1 MNNNFTHEFYMS
13 RCIEIA
19 KKGIGTTFPNP
30 CVGCIIVYN
39 NKIISEA
46 FSSNYG
52 GNHAEINAI
61 QNVKEKRLLKES
73 TLYVTLEPC
82 SHFGKTPP
90 CCNAIINYKI
100 PNVVIGTIDNSSKV
114 NGNGIRLLKKNKI
127 NVIKGVLEKECKE
140 LHKVF
145 LHFNKNRRPFIILKW
160 AQSKDKFIAPLIKEK
175 IEPYWISSKKS
186 RQLVHK
192 WRSKVHGILI
202 GYNTVIHDNPTLNI
216 RSWKGINPIR
226 IIIDLK
232 NDLKK
237 TYNVF
242 NSESKTIKII
252 DKNIDNSKT
261 LSKEVSNFLFEKKI
275 QSVIVEGG
283 KKTLQDFIENNLWD
297 EARIFTNK
305 KKMKKGLK
313 APFIHGKIIKEKII
327 GDDKLE
333 IIKPN

>member
-1 MNNNFTHEFYMS
+1 MNNNFTHEFYMA

-61 QNVKEKRLLKES
+61 QNVKEKRLLKQS

-127 NVIKGVLEKECKE
+127 NVTKGVLEKECKE

-145 LHFNKNRRPFIILKW
+145 LHFNDNRRPFIILKW

-175 IEPYWISSKKS
+175 REPYWISSKKS

-202 GYNTVIHDNPTLNI
+202 GYNTVVHDNPKLNI

-313 APFIHGKIIKEKII
+313 APFIHGKIIGEKII

-333 IIKPN
+333 IIKPH

>member
-1 MNNNFTHEFYMS
+1 MKNHSNHEFYMS
-13 RCIEIA
+13 RSIEIA

-61 QNVKEKRLLKES
+61 QNVKEKRLLKKS

-100 PNVVIGTIDNSSKV
+100 PNVVIGTLDNSSKV

-127 NVIKGVLEKECKE
+127 NVVKGVLEKECRE
-140 LHKVF
+140 LHKIF
-145 LHFNKNRRPFIILKW
+145 LHFNKYRRPFIILKW
-160 AQSKDKFIAPLIKEK
+160 AQSKDKIIAPFIKEK
-175 IEPYWISSKKS
+175 TEPYWISSKKS

-192 WRSKVHGILI
+192 WRSEEHGILI
-202 GYNTVIHDNPTLNI
+202 GHDTVISDNPTLNI
-216 RSWKGINPIR
+216 RNWKGINPIR
-226 IIIDLK
+226 IVIDLK

-242 NSESKTIKII
+242 NNQANTIKII
-252 DKNIDNSKT
+252 DKNIENSKSIST
-261 LSKEVSNFLFEKKI
+261 EISNFLFKKNI
-275 QSVIVEGG
+275 QSIIIEGG
-283 KKTLQDFIENNLWD
+283 KKTLQEFIKNNLWD

-305 KKMKKGLK
+305 KKMSKGLK
-313 APFIHGKIIKEKII
+313 APIIHGKIISEKFI

-333 IIKPN
+333 ILKPI

>member
-1 MNNNFTHEFYMS
+1 MKDNSSHEYYMS

-39 NKIISEA
+39 NIIISEA
-46 FSSNYG
+46 FSSKYG

-61 QNVKEKRLLKES
+61 NNVKEKKILKKS
-73 TLYVTLEPC
+73 ILYVTLEPC
-82 SHFGKTPP
+82 SHFGRTPP
-90 CCNAIINYKI
+90 CCNTIINYKI
-100 PNVVIGTIDNSSKV
+100 PTVIIGALDNSSKV

-127 NVIKGVLEKECKE
+127 NVIKGVLEKECRE

-145 LHFNKNRRPFIILKW
+145 LHFNKNKRPFIILKW

-175 IEPYWISSKKS
+175 KEPYWITSIKS

-192 WRSKVHGILI
+192 WRSEEHGILI
-202 GYNTVIHDNPTLNI
+202 GHDTVISDNPTLNI

-226 IIIDLK
+226 IVIDLK

-242 NSESKTIKII
+242 NSQANTIKIT
-252 DKNIDNSKT
+252 DKSIENNKS
-261 LSKEVSNFLFEKKI
+261 LSTEVSNFLFEKKI
-275 QSVIVEGG
+275 QSLIIEGG
-283 KKTLQDFIENNLWD
+283 KKTLQEFIQNNLWD

-305 KKMKKGLK
+305 KKMNKGVK
-313 APFIHGKIIKEKII
+313 SPNINGKIISEKII
-327 GDDKLE
+327 DNDKLE
-333 IIKPN
+333 IIRPN